1 MKKSDLQK
9 NYHVNFNKC
18 TEQLAKWECAI
29 EGLTFDKLEKRKLII
44 HAIMRC
50 LWWDLGLGCA

>member
-9 NYHVNFNKC
+9 NYHVNFNKR
-18 TEQLAKWECAI
+18 TEQLTKWERAI

-44 HAIMRC
+44 H
-50 LWWDLGLGCA
+50 